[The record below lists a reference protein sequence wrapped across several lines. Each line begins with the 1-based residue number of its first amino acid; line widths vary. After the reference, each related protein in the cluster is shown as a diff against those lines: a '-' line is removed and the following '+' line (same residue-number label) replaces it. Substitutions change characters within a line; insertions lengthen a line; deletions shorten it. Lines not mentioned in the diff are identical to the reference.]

1 MFPSEK
7 LGGTNKYRQGTIL
20 FFLGF
25 QILVFFLEILVFF
38 LEIFL
43 KFRPKKLEIFWD
55 ILAFKVT
62 KFLEFRRYL
71 VPKCCR
77 TLTKNV
83 SRFGYYFYITFRV
96 YLLSLN
102 LLRWHASLVLWRFRP
117 NPYWFLKKT
126 SISNFFLQNFKKL
139 EKITKTKKLEFLV
152 FFLEKKTVWSLITVG
167 IGQEGVGWPRWNL
180 HVLEGTHSI

>member
-1 MFPSEK
+1 MSGVIRNASDTEAHSDQH
-7 LGGTNKYRQGTIL
+7 TV
-20 FFLGF
+20 FLGF
-25 QILVFFLEILVFF
+25 SNPSFFLRNSSFF
-38 LEIFL
+38 F
-43 KFRPKKLEIFWD
+43 KKYFWNFDQKKLEIFWD

-96 YLLSLN
+96 CILSLN

-117 NPYWFLKKT
+117 NPYWFLTKT
-126 SISNFFLQNFKKL
+126 SISNFFLQHFKKL
-139 EKITKTKKLEFLV
+139 EKIIKTKKLEFLV
-152 FFLEKKTVWSLITVG
+152 FFLEKKQYELSRL
-167 IGQEGVGWPRWNL
+167 
-180 HVLEGTHSI
+180 